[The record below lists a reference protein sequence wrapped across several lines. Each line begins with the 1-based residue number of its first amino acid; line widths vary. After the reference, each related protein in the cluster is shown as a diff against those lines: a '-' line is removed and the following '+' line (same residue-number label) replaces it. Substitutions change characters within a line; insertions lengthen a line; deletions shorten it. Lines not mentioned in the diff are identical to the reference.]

1 MEANSTRFKRT
12 IRRIL
17 DFRYAVRFYAK
28 PANKN
33 MGDAFSYSLV
43 GRLIFILIKIVFVFI
58 VNVFHV

>member
-33 MGDAFSYSLV
+33 MGDAFSYSDTVSLSV
-43 GRLIFILIKIVFVFI
+43 SGGGL
-58 VNVFHV
+58 